1 LDSIRRGKT
10 GWWTMTA
17 KGEPLPTIRE
27 IPDDIC
33 EQIHPVIQR
42 RDTAGLHRALAC
54 STTRSAS
61 SRALLK
67 AGASPR
73 TDPLPVMISSV
84 AWQPSDSLDRVRQ
97 RPPTKT
103 CQPLGPTRYASGS
116 PASGCRLPAST
127 SCNWAVESRC
137 PASCRGASSGNETG
151 TGPAGPPEASPPG
164 KVSELDFVHLVLIR
178 DHETGRRRTAGR
190 RSWYWAIPGTV
201 SSGPPS
207 VRRCRT

>member
-1 LDSIRRGKT
+1 MRVEGEGPSWIRSGEAKT
-10 GWWTMTA
+10 GWWWTMTA

-42 RDTAGLHRALAC
+42 RDTAGLHRALAR

-61 SRALLK
+61 SRALPK

-97 RPPTKT
+97 RPPTRPAS
-103 CQPLGPTRYASGS
+103 PLGRPDMPVAHRQVAVGCPHPRVATGPWS
-116 PASGCRLPAST
+116 PGVLPVAAGLHMETILERPQQDRRRPALRGKCPSWT
-127 SCNWAVESRC
+127 SC
-137 PASCRGASSGNETG
+137 
-151 TGPAGPPEASPPG
+151 
-164 KVSELDFVHLVLIR
+164 
-178 DHETGRRRTAGR
+178 
-190 RSWYWAIPGTV
+190 SW
-201 SSGPPS
+201 S
-207 VRRCRT
+207 